1 MRQSG
6 NQNMEGK
13 MPDFTRKLENALYTT
28 AASKVRHQLALSLLA
43 SSAVILQSSL
53 SIMDKFLSSEVQCSV
68 LLRPAR
74 HDQMLVPTCIQNK

>member
-28 AASKVRHQLALSLLA
+28 AASKVRTKLALSILEWFP
-43 SSAVILQSSL
+43 VILQSFKSP
-53 SIMDKFLSSEVQCSV
+53 M
-68 LLRPAR
+68 
-74 HDQMLVPTCIQNK
+74 